1 MNRPTGPTQAEI
13 DAAESTCDTID
24 RNRKKWEAW
33 FPHPS
38 SGVEVPRDEL
48 YALVSIARAYLA
60 QRKAESARAERDARP
75 ITPASLWAA
84 GAKEGEN
91 HTDFE
96 KEFAFWKDGDH
107 DCSDG
112 CILYVRRTGTNVP
125 YFARISDDDSVGV
138 MLDKPLRKMGQLRAL
153 CAALGFPLPE
163 SEGET

>member
-1 MNRPTGPTQAEI
+1 MTTPTGPTQAEI
-13 DAAESTCDTID
+13 DAAAEHCDRVLNVFGRQPDIASC
-24 RNRKKWEAW
+24 EI
-33 FPHPS
+33 
-38 SGVEVPRDEL
+38 L
-48 YALVSIARAYLA
+48 ARAYLA
-60 QRKAESARAERDARP
+60 QRAAESAQAECDARP

-112 CILYVRRTGTNVP
+112 CILYVRRTASNVP

-138 MLDKPLRKMGQLRAL
+138 MLDKPLRTMGQLRAI
-153 CAALGFPLPE
+153 CSALGCPLPE
-163 SEGET
+163 SEGEA